1 MASDNR
7 EDGISRRHALEC
19 MVWVGTAVLWMVS
32 GGVPQSLSLL
42 DGAQAAVAIAQ
53 TKPTIPVIVKD
64 TRSVYWQTVL
74 AGARKAGQDFGV
86 EIAELGAQSESDA
99 DGQIALLENA
109 VSSSPAAVVIA
120 PAHFAALGKR
130 IDEAA
135 KRVKVIAIDS
145 TADSKALTS
154 VLATDNVQAGRIAAD
169 ILAERI
175 QKTYADAEG
184 DVALITSLPDVA
196 ALDQRAKGF
205 REQIATK
212 YGALNIVVEK
222 VADGHATGRDVM
234 LEIIA
239 SYPELRGVFA
249 SNPIVA
255 KGAAEALIEHKTNK
269 TGDKINLVVFG
280 SDDQLVKFLKA
291 GAIAALVVQDPFR
304 MGYDGVKIAL
314 SASKGEQVPA
324 RVDTGATVITKANM
338 NSERSQELLNPM
350 IHSTAQPPGTDAFER
365 RYRRCNKNL
374 SISRR
379 EHGQER
385 CKI

>member
-1 MASDNR
+1 MVSDNR

-86 EIAELGAQSESDA
+86 EIAERGAQSESDA

-184 DVALITSLPDVA
+184 DVALITPLPDLA
-196 ALDQRAKGF
+196 ALDQRAKGLESKSPPNTA
-205 REQIATK
+205 RWILLSRRLPTVTRR
-212 YGALNIVVEK
+212 L
-222 VADGHATGRDVM
+222 VAMSWLTSSPPIPNCAAYSSRTRSWRKGRPRRWCSTRR
-234 LEIIA
+234 IK
-239 SYPELRGVFA
+239 PETR
-249 SNPIVA
+249 
-255 KGAAEALIEHKTNK
+255 
-269 TGDKINLVVFG
+269 
-280 SDDQLVKFLKA
+280 
-291 GAIAALVVQDPFR
+291 
-304 MGYDGVKIAL
+304 
-314 SASKGEQVPA
+314 
-324 RVDTGATVITKANM
+324 
-338 NSERSQELLNPM
+338 
-350 IHSTAQPPGTDAFER
+350 
-365 RYRRCNKNL
+365 
-374 SISRR
+374 SISSSSARTTSSSNS
-379 EHGQER
+379 
-385 CKI
+385 

>member
-1 MASDNR
+1 MANDNR

-19 MVWVGTAVLWMVS
+19 MVWAGTAVLWMVS
-32 GGVPQSLSLL
+32 GGVPQSLSPL
-42 DGAQAAVAIAQ
+42 GRAQAAVAIAQ

-64 TRSVYWQTVL
+64 TTSLYWQTVL

-109 VSSSPAAVVIA
+109 VSSNPAAVVIA
-120 PAHFAALGKR
+120 PAHFAALGRR

-145 TADSKALTS
+145 AVDSKALTS
-154 VLATDNVQAGRIAAD
+154 FLATDNVQAGRIAAD

-184 DVALITSLPDVA
+184 DVALITPLPDVA
-196 ALDQRAKGF
+196 ALDRRAKGF
-205 REQIATK
+205 REQIAVK

-222 VADGHATGRDVM
+222 VADGHATDRDVM

-255 KGAAEALIEHKTNK
+255 KGAAEALVEHKTNK
-269 TGDKINLVVFG
+269 TGDKINLVGFD
-280 SDDQLVKFLKA
+280 SDDQLVKFLKD
-291 GAIAALVVQDPFR
+291 GTIAALVVQDPFR

-314 SASKGEQVPA
+314 AASKGDQVPA
-324 RVDTGATVITKANM
+324 SVDTGATVITKANM
-338 NSERSQELLNPM
+338 NSARSQELLNPM
-350 IHSTAQPPGTDAFER
+350 IGIGGRP
-365 RYRRCNKNL
+365 
-374 SISRR
+374 
-379 EHGQER
+379 
-385 CKI
+385 